1 MMRLLIV
8 TIVANVYEIEQ
19 QLVQDVMQDVSAVE
33 FTINQHSHDYSL
45 GALLDQCTLT
55 TIEIH
60 GSIAVFVLKAT
71 KAEPWTEIIKPHLS
85 TQLGPKS

>member
-1 MMRLLIV
+1 MIETVIV
-8 TIVANVYEIEQ
+8 VIVANICKIEQ
-19 QLVQDVMQDVSAVE
+19 QLMQDVSAVE
-33 FTINQHSHDYSL
+33 TTINQHSHDYSL

-60 GSIAVFVLKAT
+60 GAIDVFVLKVT
-71 KAEPWTEIIKPHLS
+71 KAEPWTEIIKPYLS